1 RRRLELNIDLLLEEI
16 GCSLIAIPR
25 GFDPELDAEVV
36 EADANSCRRDPGD
49 RKNLHRVPGQF
60 RVAEPCSERN
70 VTHVSHRVA
79 DVIPALTSRLVGP
92 TRQPNRPK
100 PHLQESPSGRASL

>member
-1 RRRLELNIDLLLEEI
+1 MPSVSWTSSKDRRERVPRGGQVPLPGRSPVRRAVSGSLVRRRLELNIDPLLEEI

-60 RVAEPCSERN
+60 
-70 VTHVSHRVA
+70 
-79 DVIPALTSRLVGP
+79 
-92 TRQPNRPK
+92 
-100 PHLQESPSGRASL
+100 